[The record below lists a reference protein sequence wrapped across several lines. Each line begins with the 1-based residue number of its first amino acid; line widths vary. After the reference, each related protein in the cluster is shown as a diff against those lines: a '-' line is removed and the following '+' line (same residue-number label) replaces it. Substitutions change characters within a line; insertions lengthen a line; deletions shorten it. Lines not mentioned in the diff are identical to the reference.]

1 LRVIADVRVGLTA
14 DKSRSTVIAAATLT
28 AVHRTNVISRFRDRM
43 VRESVSR
50 AVTLSKPPLS
60 LEMEHAMA
68 LSKRSLLTLAGT
80 SLGLAIVRSRRAVAA
95 AAIDDLANNEG
106 IFVNKSTFKI
116 VRGMAKGDP
125 AAQIA
130 KLGARP
136 ATEGAII
143 FRSGD
148 KLYIVDAVLGGGT
161 MNLRFEGAFAP
172 PG

>member
-1 LRVIADVRVGLTA
+1 ML
-14 DKSRSTVIAAATLT
+14 
-28 AVHRTNVISRFRDRM
+28 
-43 VRESVSR
+43 
-50 AVTLSKPPLS
+50 
-60 LEMEHAMA
+60 
-68 LSKRSLLTLAGT
+68 LSKRSLLTVGAA
-80 SLGLAIVRSRRAVAA
+80 SVGLVVVDPRIVSAA
-95 AAIDDLANNEG
+95 QASEDLVNNEG
-106 IFVNKSTFKI
+106 IFVDKNTFR
-116 VRGMAKGDP
+116 VTRGMAKSDP

-148 KLYIVDAVLGGGT
+148 KLYIVDAVPGGGT

>member
-1 LRVIADVRVGLTA
+1 
-14 DKSRSTVIAAATLT
+14 
-28 AVHRTNVISRFRDRM
+28 
-43 VRESVSR
+43 
-50 AVTLSKPPLS
+50 
-60 LEMEHAMA
+60 MEHAMS

-106 IFVNKSTFKI
+106 ICVNKSTFKI

-136 ATEGAII
+136 ANEGAII
-143 FRSGD
+143 FRSGET
-148 KLYIVDAVLGGGT
+148 LYIVDAVPGGGT
-161 MNLRFEGAFAP
+161 MNLQFEGAFAP

>member
-1 LRVIADVRVGLTA
+1 MLISKRTLLTIGAASAGLVVADARFVV
-14 DKSRSTVIAAATLT
+14 AAT
-28 AVHRTNVISRFRDRM
+28 
-43 VRESVSR
+43 
-50 AVTLSKPPLS
+50 P
-60 LEMEHAMA
+60 
-68 LSKRSLLTLAGT
+68 
-80 SLGLAIVRSRRAVAA
+80 
-95 AAIDDLANNEG
+95 IDDLANNEG
-106 IFVNKSTFKI
+106 IFVNKSTFKV

-148 KLYIVDAVLGGGT
+148 KLYVVDAVPGGGQ
-161 MNLRFEGAFAP
+161 MNLQFEGAFAP

>member
-1 LRVIADVRVGLTA
+1 ML
-14 DKSRSTVIAAATLT
+14 
-28 AVHRTNVISRFRDRM
+28 
-43 VRESVSR
+43 
-50 AVTLSKPPLS
+50 
-60 LEMEHAMA
+60 
-68 LSKRSLLTLAGT
+68 LSKRSLLTVGAASVGLVVADWKLA
-80 SLGLAIVRSRRAVAA
+80 SAA
-95 AAIDDLANNEG
+95 TTIDDLGNNEG
-106 IFVNKSTFKI
+106 IFVDKNTFKV

-148 KLYIVDAVLGGGT
+148 KLYIVDAVPGGT
-161 MNLRFEGAFAP
+161 QMDLMFEGAFAP